1 MSKLGDNLKTATD
14 AARDGLE
21 SAGAKAREASAAAR
35 KTAAEAVGKSK
46 AAAAKSVET
55 SKALAKK
62 AGDKS
67 AKGIE
72 SNPLAIVAGGLAIG
86 AIVAMLLPKTEREK
100 KVLGKAGKA
109 INNTAKRAA
118 DAARQVGKARVDE
131 LGLNADSMR
140 DQFRDLVSKASEA
153 VKAAG
158 QAAADEARKKD

>member
-1 MSKLGDNLKTATD
+1 MSKLGENLKSATD
-14 AARDGLE
+14 AARDSLE
-21 SAGAKAREASAAAR
+21 TAGAKAREAGSTAR

-86 AIVAMLLPKTEREK
+86 AIVAMLLPKTERES

-118 DAARQVGKARVDE
+118 DAAKQAGKARVDE

-158 QAAADEARKKD
+158 QAAAEEARKKD